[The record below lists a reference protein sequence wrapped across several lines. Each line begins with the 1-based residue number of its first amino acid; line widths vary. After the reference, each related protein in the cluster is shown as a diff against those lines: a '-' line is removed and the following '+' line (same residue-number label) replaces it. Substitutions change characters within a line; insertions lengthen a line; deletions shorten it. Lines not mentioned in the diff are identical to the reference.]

1 MNLFT
6 GGLIDEWDNEFTL
19 PILFYQ
25 QFKKPS
31 VILNDIR
38 KIAKKGGLEPVQYF
52 QSHYPDL
59 FNDLILH
66 FGKQNKW
73 KELYDGLLMILEY
86 GLDEDYKKNIFKYDV
101 NLFKYTKYLNRSS
114 KDIVLKYLF

>member
-38 KIAKKGGLEPVQYF
+38 KIAKKGKVAKKSLKIF
-52 QSHYPDL
+52 Q
-59 FNDLILH
+59 N
-66 FGKQNKW
+66 
-73 KELYDGLLMILEY
+73 
-86 GLDEDYKKNIFKYDV
+86 
-101 NLFKYTKYLNRSS
+101 
-114 KDIVLKYLF
+114 